1 MKKTI
6 ITFVFSFLIIGNTF
20 SQIGISFRN
29 FRFESIPQVTHTE
42 DSLFQKEGIFC
53 PIFRFAYQYTINND
67 QQIDLWQM
75 EHRAFK
81 LYDAKHVSEF
91 KTIDFGD
98 IDPSNIMTLQVR
110 VIKNNEVVKT
120 YYKKDAEIIKGDDED
135 YENSTMQIKISDLD
149 IGSIVEFIIVK
160 KREYIVDQESTILQH
175 NYPIRNL
182 DYTLV
187 MPKHLKPYVELYNGL
202 YPILDTIIEDVG
214 TRYTTI
220 HIDYLPALKKEVE
233 SFYEKYFCR
242 IEFNIAY
249 NYASSR
255 LRMNTTKD
263 FVNNFYE
270 RIQLTDK
277 NQIKI
282 IKNEIIKKIKFPKNA
297 TELDKIKTI
306 EHFMKEQLGGIDLGA
321 IYMTRFYAYVYDHF
335 KIDYDIVIT
344 CNKTEKEFDK
354 NFNGSNFFN
363 NILYYFPTHNFYIS
377 LMDYSFRNG
386 LIPMN
391 YSGNTALFL
400 QKVKIGNEEVFIHN
414 FKKIPE
420 SPKDAG
426 IDNLNLNLKI
436 DPKSGAVVGTIERE
450 MGSYRAHFIQANF
463 KAFEVEDREQI
474 LELFLTLNSEST
486 HISNEQFLNN
496 DAKDIGLQP
505 FIIKA
510 DITNTEWVKVLP
522 SYLEISLGKMIGKQD
537 RIDTVQR
544 QLPLEKE
551 YPQSY
556 SRVITIEIPDG
567 YSPGDLT
574 KIEKAIYDTDDPNN
588 ANAGFISNYKMEG
601 TKLIITVTEFY
612 SRLYYPVSDFNL
624 YKRVANSAADFNDL
638 VIQLVKD

>member
-6 ITFVFSFLIIGNTF
+6 TTFVFSFLIIGNIF

-42 DSLFQKEGIFC
+42 DSLFQKEGIYC
-53 PIFRFAYQYTINND
+53 PIFRFAYQYTINNV
-67 QQIDLWQM
+67 QEVDLWQM

-81 LYDAKHVSEF
+81 LYDEKHVSEF
-91 KTIDFGD
+91 KTIDFGE

-110 VIKNNEVVKT
+110 VIKNNEVIKT
-120 YYKKDAEIIKGDDED
+120 YYKKDAEIIKGNDED
-135 YENSTMQIKISDLD
+135 SENSKIQIKISDLEM
-149 IGSIVEFIIVK
+149 GSIVEFIIVK

-175 NYPIRNL
+175 TYPIRNIF
-182 DYTLV
+182 YTLV
-187 MPKHLKPYVELYNGL
+187 MPKHLKPNVELYNDV
-202 YPILDTIIEDVG
+202 YPVLDTIIENEE

-220 HIDYLPALKKEVE
+220 HIDYLPPLKKEME
-233 SFYEKYFCR
+233 SFYEKYLCR
-242 IEFNIAY
+242 VEYNIAY
-249 NYASSR
+249 NFASSR

-263 FVNNFYE
+263 FVNNFYD

-277 NQIKI
+277 NQLKI

-306 EHFMKEQLGGIDLGA
+306 EHFMKEQLGGIEIGA
-321 IYMTRFYAYVYDHF
+321 IYMTRFYAYVFDQF

-344 CNKTEKEFDK
+344 CDKTEKEFDK
-354 NFNGSNFFN
+354 NFNGSNFFK
-363 NILYYFPTHNFYIS
+363 NILLYFPTYNYYVS
-377 LMDYSFRNG
+377 LMDYSYRNG

-391 YSGNTALFL
+391 YSGNSALFL
-400 QKVKIGNEEVFIHN
+400 QKVKMGNEKVFIHN
-414 FKKIPE
+414 FKKIIE
-420 SPKDAG
+420 SPIEAG
-426 IDNLNLNLKI
+426 IDNLTLDLKI
-436 DPKSGAVVGTIERE
+436 DPKSSAVVGTIERV

-486 HISNEQFLNN
+486 NISNEQFLNT
-496 DAKDIGLQP
+496 DAKDIGIQP
-505 FIIKA
+505 FTIKA
-510 DITNTEWVKVLP
+510 DITNTEWIKVLP
-522 SYLEISLGKMIGKQD
+522 SYIEISLGKMIGKQD

-544 QLPLEKE
+544 RLPIEKE

-567 YSPGDLT
+567 YKHGDLS
-574 KIEKAIYDTDDPNN
+574 KIEKAIYDTDNSSN
-588 ANAGFISNYKMEG
+588 ATAGFISTYKIEG
-601 TKLIITVTEFY
+601 RKLIITVTEFY
-612 SRLYYPVSDFNL
+612 SKLYYSIQDFNL